1 MHEGGEKCLK
11 YLKGGGPE
19 KRGVEIKIF
28 KKGGKLGQEV
38 DALKGGGWWNPLANH
53 GYITQIET
61 RAENP

>member
-38 DALKGGGWWNPLANH
+38 DALKGGG
-53 GYITQIET
+53 GG
-61 RAENP
+61 AEPSCEPWLYHTN